1 MLSNKII
8 LRIDLFF
15 ETKVPQVAQVN
26 LKLLHM
32 FVAVAE
38 NRSFRMA
45 AEQLNRSQS
54 AVSMQIKQL
63 EEQVGVA
70 IFHRT
75 TRRVELTSEGE
86 RLLAHARRALG
97 EWEDGLRQ
105 IRDVVDIQRGTLS
118 IGCVPTVAATILPKA
133 LSAFRVAYPGIN
145 VNLKELATHDLL
157 ESIRRREIDFGIG
170 PAVEGQAEFQFDSLF
185 NEPIFALASKA
196 YQLPKRRTVELAELC
211 AFPILLNS
219 KSAELRKVLDR
230 ALLARGLDMDI
241 KFEVLHTHTLIAFV
255 VAGMGVGILPK
266 IALPKFRGS
275 SMQALPIA
283 NPALVRSVSTIS
295 LQGQSF
301 SPAAKELIKAV
312 YKNLRTQV

>member
-1 MLSNKII
+1 L
-8 LRIDLFF
+8 
-15 ETKVPQVAQVN
+15 AQVN

-32 FVAVAE
+32 FVAVAG

-86 RLLAHARRALG
+86 RLLAHARRALE

-133 LSAFRVAYPGIN
+133 LSAFRTAYPGIN
-145 VNLKELATHDLL
+145 VNLREQATHDLL

-170 PAVEGQAEFQFDSLF
+170 PAVEGSAEFQFGLLFNRKCRPDLGNGIRRAGSRKLMFVSFGQRQKTGPDERVCLFSQRPHQPDTLF
-185 NEPIFALASKA
+185 NEPCHLKQPHATNEAVFSALAS
-196 YQLPKRRTVELAELC
+196 
-211 AFPILLNS
+211 
-219 KSAELRKVLDR
+219 SAVNT
-230 ALLARGLDMDI
+230 LARCERNCPQPQRLYICRANRRLQRGGGESVFAIPSARFAASSFAKADAILRHD
-241 KFEVLHTHTLIAFV
+241 L
-255 VAGMGVGILPK
+255 VGIQFSYGTQ
-266 IALPKFRGS
+266 ASGS
-275 SMQALPIA
+275 FT
-283 NPALVRSVSTIS
+283 VD
-295 LQGQSF
+295 
-301 SPAAKELIKAV
+301 AA
-312 YKNLRTQV
+312 R

>member
-1 MLSNKII
+1 M
-8 LRIDLFF
+8 
-15 ETKVPQVAQVN
+15 
-26 LKLLHM
+26 
-32 FVAVAE
+32 
-38 NRSFRMA
+38 
-45 AEQLNRSQS
+45 
-54 AVSMQIKQL
+54 
-63 EEQVGVA
+63 
-70 IFHRT
+70 
-75 TRRVELTSEGE
+75 
-86 RLLAHARRALG
+86 
-97 EWEDGLRQ
+97 
-105 IRDVVDIQRGTLS
+105 
-118 IGCVPTVAATILPKA
+118 
-133 LSAFRVAYPGIN
+133 
-145 VNLKELATHDLL
+145 
-157 ESIRRREIDFGIG
+157 
-170 PAVEGQAEFQFDSLF
+170 F

-196 YQLPKRRTVELAELC
+196 YQLPKRRTVDLAELC

-295 LQGQSF
+295 LRGQSF

>member
-1 MLSNKII
+1 M
-8 LRIDLFF
+8 
-15 ETKVPQVAQVN
+15 AQVN

-63 EEQVGVA
+63 EDQVGVA
-70 IFHRT
+70 LFHRT

-86 RLLAHARRALG
+86 RLLAYARRALD
-97 EWEDGLRQ
+97 EWEDGLRE

-133 LSAFRVAYPGIN
+133 LFAFQTAYPGIN
-145 VNLKELATHDLL
+145 VNLRELAAHDLL
-157 ESIRRREIDFGIG
+157 ESIRKREIDFGIG
-170 PAVEGQAEFQFDSLF
+170 PKVEGPAEFQFDPLF
-185 NEPIFALASKA
+185 NEPIFALASKK
-196 YQLPKRRTVELAELC
+196 YQLPKRRAIDLADLC

-219 KSAELRKVLDR
+219 RSAELRKVLDR
-230 ALLARGLDMDI
+230 ALLARDLNMKI

-255 VAGMGVGILPK
+255 AAGMGVGILPK
-266 IALPKFRGS
+266 IALSQFRGS
-275 SMQALPIA
+275 KMQALPIA
-283 NPALVRSVSTIS
+283 NPALVRSVSIIS
-295 LQGQSF
+295 LRGQSF
-301 SPAAKELIKAV
+301 SPAAKELTKAV
-312 YKNLRTQV
+312 YKNLRTT